1 MNGMLQGGPP
11 RNFSRVLIAN
21 RGEVALRILR
31 AARELGLE
39 TVAVHTAEELDLPHV
54 RRADQ
59 AVLIQSP
66 RGYLDAQALVEAALR
81 SGAQAVHPGYGFLA
95 ENPEFARLCAD
106 SGLRFIGPSP
116 ASIALMGNKSAARKA
131 MQAAGLEVIAG
142 YDGTDQSD
150 STLEREASRIGA
162 PLMIKACGG
171 GGGRGMRRVDR
182 LDDFIDAL
190 AAARAEA
197 LAAFGSADVLLE
209 RAVDGA
215 RHIEVQIL
223 ADAHG
228 NVVSLG
234 ERDCSIQRRHQKLV
248 EEAPSPAIDESRR
261 SRIGEASVQAIRTLG
276 YENAGTLEFLL
287 SSDGRLLFMEMNTR
301 LQVEHPV
308 TELVYGVDLVQWQF
322 RIASGARLDDLT
334 KLMRHQPRGHA
345 IEVRL
350 CAEDPHRHFLPQSG
364 TIGRWVPPDDIRVE
378 HALHDGGFVAPQFDS
393 MIAKLVAHGPDRE
406 SARRKLLNA
415 LSTLQAFGL
424 ATNRD
429 FLIRC
434 LRHPAFESGNF
445 NTGFV
450 AEFKEALLQALPE
463 DRHALLHVAAA
474 LLQSGPS
481 EATGSL
487 LPRLPYPARLELNGE
502 RFEGRVERVS
512 PGRFL
517 VAFGDDTA
525 DVHILRSACD
535 DTQATIN
542 GAQLRLRW
550 WRDGDCLWMA
560 SNSTTLCVFNR
571 SLAASVAEPSAGA
584 ERSRMGDL
592 ASPMNARVSQVVVK
606 LGDPIRVGE
615 VLLSL
620 EAMKIEHQI
629 TAPVSGRIERIDVA
643 PGSLVKLGSPLLKI
657 APEAA

>member
-1 MNGMLQGGPP
+1 MSAILEGEPS
-11 RNFSRVLIAN
+11 RTFSRVLIAN
-21 RGEVALRILR
+21 RGEVALRIVR

-39 TVAVHTAEELDLPHV
+39 TVAVYIADEVDSPHV
-54 RRADQ
+54 RQADQ

-66 RGYLDAQALVEAALR
+66 QGYLDAQALVDAALR

-95 ENPEFARLCAD
+95 ENAEFARRCAD

-116 ASIALMGNKSAARKA
+116 GSIALMGDKSAARRA
-131 MQAAGLEVIAG
+131 MQGAGLEVIPG
-142 YDGTDQSD
+142 YDGADQSD

-162 PLMIKACGG
+162 PLMIKACAG

-182 LDDFIDAL
+182 LNDFGAAL
-190 AAARAEA
+190 SAARAEA
-197 LAAFGSADVLLE
+197 LTAFGSSDVLLE

-248 EEAPSPAIDESRR
+248 EEAPSPAIDATRR
-261 SRIGEASVQAIRTLG
+261 SQINDASAQAIRALG

-322 RIASGARLDDLT
+322 RIALGARLDELDT
-334 KLMRHQPRGHA
+334 PMRQQPRGHS

-350 CAEDPHRHFLPQSG
+350 CAEDPGRHFLPQSG
-364 TIGRWVPPDDIRVE
+364 TLGRWVPPDHIRVE
-378 HALHDGGFVAPQFDS
+378 HALHDGAFIAPQFDS

-415 LSTLQAFGL
+415 LSMLQAFGL

-450 AEFKEALLQALPE
+450 AQFKEELLQTPLEHRRALLQA
-463 DRHALLHVAAA
+463 AAS
-474 LLQSGPS
+474 LLQLGHS
-481 EATGSL
+481 EAAGSL
-487 LPRLPYPARLELNGE
+487 APRLPYPVRLEVNGE

-517 VAFGDDTA
+517 VAFGHDSA
-525 DVHILRSACD
+525 DVHFLRASFE
-535 DTQATIN
+535 DTQATVN
-542 GAQLRLRW
+542 GELLRLRW
-550 WRDGDCLWMA
+550 WRDDDRLWIA
-560 SNSTTLCVFNR
+560 SDHTTLCVWNL
-571 SLAASVAEPSAGA
+571 SMATVVAEQTQGAGLG
-584 ERSRMGDL
+584 RTGDVG
-592 ASPMNARVSQVVVK
+592 SPMNARVSRVMVK
-606 LGDPIRVGE
+606 PDDLIQAGE
-615 VLLSL
+615 ALLTL
-620 EAMKIEHQI
+620 EAMKIEHQVA
-629 TAPVSGRIERIDVA
+629 APVSGRIVRIDVV

-657 APEAA
+657 EPEAA

>member
-1 MNGMLQGGPP
+1 MSGMLQGGPP

-39 TVAVHTAEELDLPHV
+39 TVAVHTADELDSPHV
-54 RRADQ
+54 TQADQ
-59 AVLIQSP
+59 AILIQSP
-66 RGYLDAQALVEAALR
+66 QGYLDAQALVDAARR

-95 ENPEFARLCAD
+95 ENAEFARLCAD
-106 SGLRFIGPSP
+106 SGLRFVGPP
-116 ASIALMGNKSAARKA
+116 PVSIALMGNKSAARRA
-131 MQAAGLEVIAG
+131 MQAAGLEVIPG
-142 YDGTDQSD
+142 YDGVDQSD
-150 STLEREASRIGA
+150 DTLKREASRIGV
-162 PLMIKACGG
+162 PLMIKACAG

-197 LAAFGSADVLLE
+197 LAAFGDADVLLE
-209 RAVDGA
+209 RAVDDA

-248 EEAPSPAIDESRR
+248 EETPSPALEQVRR
-261 SRIGEASVQAIRTLG
+261 DQLSQASVQAIRELG

-287 SSDGRLLFMEMNTR
+287 TPEGRLLFMEMNTR

-308 TELVYGVDLVQWQF
+308 TEFAHGVDLVQWQF
-322 RIASGARLDDLT
+322 RIAQGASLDELSGRDH
-334 KLMRHQPRGHA
+334 RQPQGHS

-350 CAEDPHRHFLPQSG
+350 CAEDPFRHFLPQSG
-364 TIGRWVPPDDIRVE
+364 ILGRWVPPSGVRVE
-378 HALHDGGFVAPQFDS
+378 HALHDGAFIAPQFDS

-406 SARRKLLNA
+406 SARRKLMKA
-415 LSTLQAFGL
+415 LSALQAFGL
-424 ATNRD
+424 GTNRD

-434 LRHPAFESGNF
+434 LGHPVFESGNAT
-445 NTGFV
+445 TGFV
-450 AEFKEALLQALPE
+450 AEFQNDLVHDLPE
-463 DRHALLHVAAA
+463 DRRAIIHAAAA
-474 LLQSGPS
+474 LLQLGS
-481 EATGSL
+481 ADLTGALWS
-487 LPRLPYPARLELNGE
+487 RLPYPVRLELAGE
-502 RFEGRVERVS
+502 RFEGRVERVL
-512 PGRFL
+512 PGQFR
-517 VAFGDDTA
+517 VALGHDA
-525 DVHILRSACD
+525 VDVHVMRAACE
-535 DTQATIN
+535 DTRVTIN
-542 GAQLRLRW
+542 GEPVGLRW

-560 SNSTTLCVFNR
+560 SDRTTLCVFNR

-584 ERSRMGDL
+584 ERSQTGDL
-592 ASPMNARVSQVVVK
+592 ASPMNARVSQVLVK
-606 LGDPIRVGE
+606 PGAWVRVGE
-615 VLLSL
+615 VLLGL

-629 TAPVSGRIERIDVA
+629 AAPVSGRIERIDVA